1 MLHNYNIIEGVV
13 FTERSTQN
21 SENNNV
27 YTFKVNP
34 SANKLQIKD
43 AVELAFNV
51 KVANVRTVT
60 VHPKIKNDM
69 RRGVTGKTKKMK
81 KAMVQLQS
89 GHTIEFA

>member
-1 MLHNYNIIEGVV
+1 MLHDYNIIEGVV

-21 SENNNV
+21 SEENNV

-34 SANKLQIKD
+34 NANKMQIKD

-51 KVANVRTVT
+51 KVEQVRTVT

-69 RRGVTGKTKKMK
+69 RRGVTGKTKKSK

-89 GHTIEFA
+89 GQTIEFA